1 MIQAR
6 TRTYDQL
13 KLLIERGRYNSV
25 EEMME
30 KLDVFLMGNRITTD
44 EYKELVTM
52 LEAKEAEKE
61 EVQA

>member
-13 KLLIERGRYNSV
+13 KVLIEKGRYNTI
-25 EEMME
+25 EEVME

-44 EYKELVTM
+44 EYKELVAM
-52 LEAKEAEKE
+52 LEEKE
-61 EVQA
+61 KEQVEA